1 MTSYGKCNRALILP
15 QPIASADQLQKTA
28 LLAAVFTLGFVT
40 LNWALGIMHVSLV
53 MTLRA
58 TEPMFT
64 LLLASVLLRAEPVT
78 WHHILKSPLYSNL
91 EVY

>member
-1 MTSYGKCNRALILP
+1 MTTYGNYNRALIFLNLY

-64 LLLASVLLRAEPVT
+64 LLLASLLLRAEPVT
-78 WHHILKSPLYSNL
+78 WNQIVQSPCI
-91 EVY
+91 VI